1 MITTYLQGLRHR
13 FAATPVRIV
22 AILPG
27 VVDTKMTESMPTGPL
42 FVVAKDIV
50 KALSTGR
57 DVVYTPWFWRYIM
70 LIIRWLPW
78 HVFKRLN
85 I

>member
-1 MITTYLQGLRHR
+1 MITTYLQGLWHR

-27 VVDTKMTESMPTGPL
+27 MVDTKMTESMPKGPL

-70 LIIRWLPW
+70 LIIRLIPERI
-78 HVFKRLN
+78 FKKMSV
-85 I
+85 